1 MTAFTVISNAL
12 VAVGAKPF
20 ATTMQALRDN
30 VIAAF
35 EGDATAV
42 AAGVTLRDAALDVG
56 AATAAGTT
64 WVRLRNA
71 GATEGSVGSYA
82 LLRLVTL
89 TTYSAGQTLAGSLLR
104 YSNVNAAAAGVPV
117 PAGTWRLMGM
127 TTNATAADSTSLWLR
142 IS

>member
-1 MTAFTVISNAL
+1 MTAWTTISNAL

-42 AAGVTLRDAALDVG
+42 AAGIRLQFPAMGAWYSTAGDVG
-56 AATAAGTT
+56 SLAFATRTSGTAD
-64 WVRLRNA
+64 VA
-71 GATEGSVGSYA
+71 FGG
-82 LLRLVTL
+82 
-89 TTYSAGQTLAGSLLR
+89 TLAGSNL
-104 YSNVNAAAAGVPV
+104 SPCSASFANQGSAGGSPTTGASL
-117 PAGTWRLMGM
+117 AGTWRCLGYY
-127 TTNATAADSTSLWLR
+127 DHQSTSLSSNVGATLWIR